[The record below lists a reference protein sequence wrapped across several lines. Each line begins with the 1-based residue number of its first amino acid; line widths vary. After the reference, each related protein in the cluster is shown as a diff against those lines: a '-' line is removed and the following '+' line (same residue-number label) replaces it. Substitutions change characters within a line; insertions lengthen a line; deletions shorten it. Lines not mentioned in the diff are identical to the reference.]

1 MSGSPCPVKVMEQ
14 VVNLMHMT
22 EITIPYG
29 LTETSPVCTMTNVSD
44 SIEKRVATVG
54 RKMPF
59 VEVKVVDPETY
70 EDLPP
75 NTPGEVVVRGYSV
88 MKGYYKMPEA
98 TAQAIDQDGWLHSG
112 DLAVVDPEGY
122 FHITGR
128 IKDMIIRGGENIYP
142 KELEEFLY
150 THPKIKDVQV
160 IGVPDKK
167 YGEEVCACVILKQGE
182 TATEEE
188 LKEFIREHLSRHK
201 MPRYIWFMDTFPM
214 TASGKIQKYKMREM
228 AVDALH
234 LSDAA
239 AIETA

>member
-1 MSGSPCPVKVMEQ
+1 
-14 VVNLMHMT
+14 
-22 EITIPYG
+22 
-29 LTETSPVCTMTNVSD
+29 
-44 SIEKRVATVG
+44 
-54 RKMPF
+54 
-59 VEVKVVDPETY
+59 
-70 EDLPP
+70 
-75 NTPGEVVVRGYSV
+75 

>member
-1 MSGSPCPVKVMEQ
+1 MEQ

-167 YGEEVCACVILKQGE
+167 YGEEVCACVILKQCRNRNGRGAE
-182 TATEEE
+182 GIYPRASFRATKCRATSG
-188 LKEFIREHLSRHK
+188 LWTPSR
-201 MPRYIWFMDTFPM
+201 
-214 TASGKIQKYKMREM
+214 
-228 AVDALH
+228 
-234 LSDAA
+234 
-239 AIETA
+239 